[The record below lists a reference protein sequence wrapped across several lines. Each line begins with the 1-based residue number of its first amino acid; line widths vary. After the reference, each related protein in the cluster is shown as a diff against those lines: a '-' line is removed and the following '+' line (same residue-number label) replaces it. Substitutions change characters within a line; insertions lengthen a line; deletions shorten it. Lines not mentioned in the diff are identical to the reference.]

1 MTCGPVAEGN
11 LDVSAALPQTPIQH
25 SPTNKRKKKKNSP
38 YSTKK
43 CWKIETKKKNIVK
56 GKLL

>member
-25 SPTNKRKKKKNSP
+25 YPTNKRKKKKQSIFYQKVLENRDQKEK
-38 YSTKK
+38 Y
-43 CWKIETKKKNIVK
+43 CE
-56 GKLL
+56 G